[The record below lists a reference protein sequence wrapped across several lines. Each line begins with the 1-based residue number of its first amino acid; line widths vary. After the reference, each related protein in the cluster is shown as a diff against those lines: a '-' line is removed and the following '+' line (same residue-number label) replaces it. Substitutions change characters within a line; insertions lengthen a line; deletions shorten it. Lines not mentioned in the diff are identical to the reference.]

1 MADATGPKKRKR
13 ATVATPSTASA
24 VGSLEG
30 MLPPQAIEMER
41 AVLGAIMLEPEAYYE
56 VSQIISAQSFYVKA
70 HEVICL
76 LYTSPSPRD

>member
-1 MADATGPKKRKR
+1 MDGAEPKKSRK
-13 ATVATPSTASA
+13 TKSTSSSTAAA

-56 VSQIISAQSFYVKA
+56 VSQVLSAKSFYVKA
-70 HEVICL
+70 HEVI
-76 LYTSPSPRD
+76 YA